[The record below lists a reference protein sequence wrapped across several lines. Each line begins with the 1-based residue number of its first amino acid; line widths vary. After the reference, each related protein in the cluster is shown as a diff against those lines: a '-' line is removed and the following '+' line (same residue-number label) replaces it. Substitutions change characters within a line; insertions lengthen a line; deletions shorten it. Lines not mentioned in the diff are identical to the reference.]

1 LKNQEHD
8 PFVKGKKIREVL
20 KESSLC
26 LRQAGLEHPLQEA
39 ETMLAYL
46 MGIDRLQL
54 FLNDDEPLPLEI
66 ADSCKQAVRRRSA
79 GEPLAYIIG
88 EKYFYGYRFAVNKN
102 VLIPRPE
109 TELIVERA
117 MHWTERMDRK
127 KCDPIRAVDLGTGSG
142 VLAVTLALVLN
153 PESVWAIDCSEN
165 ALKTATLNARLHNV
179 EGQISFVQG
188 NYFAALQKIKPLPL
202 FNLVVANPPYVQSD
216 QLSSLPDT
224 VKNYEPVAALNGG
237 EDGLDG
243 YRAILSQ
250 LHQHVCRPAL
260 ILFEIGAD
268 QKDAVEALC
277 LESGLFDAVS
287 WTYDLAGYPRVFEGE
302 VGL

>member
-1 LKNQEHD
+1 MN
-8 PFVKGKKIREVL
+8 GKKIREVL

-26 LRQAGLEHPLQEA
+26 LRQAGLEYPLEEA
-39 ETMLAYL
+39 EITLAHL

-54 FLNDDEPLPLEI
+54 FLNGHEPLPLEI
-66 ADSCKQAVRRRSA
+66 AESFKQAVRRRSA

-88 EKYFYGYRFAVNKN
+88 EKLFYGYRFAVNKN

-117 MHWTERMDRK
+117 LLWTERINRK
-127 KCDPIRAVDLGTGSG
+127 KCDPLRAVDLGTGSG

-153 PESVWAIDCSEN
+153 PESMWAIDCSEN
-165 ALKTATLNARLHNV
+165 ALNTAKLNARLHNV
-179 EGQISFVQG
+179 DRQINFVQG

-216 QLSSLPDT
+216 QLSSLPVT
-224 VKNYEPVAALNGG
+224 VKKYEPVAALNGG

-243 YRAILSQ
+243 YRAILSK

-260 ILFEIGAD
+260 ILFEIGAE

-277 LESGLFDAVS
+277 LESGLFDAFS
-287 WTYDLAGYPRVFEGE
+287 WTDDLAGYPRVFEGE
-302 VGL
+302 IGL